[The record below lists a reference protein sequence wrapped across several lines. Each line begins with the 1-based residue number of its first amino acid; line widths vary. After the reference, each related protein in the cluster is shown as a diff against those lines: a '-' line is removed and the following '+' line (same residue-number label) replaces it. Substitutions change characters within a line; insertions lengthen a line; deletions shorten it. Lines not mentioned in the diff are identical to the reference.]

1 MTTQELLKKAK
12 AAKSALS
19 NYTVADIDRA
29 LTAMADALV
38 ADCDAIL
45 TENAADIEASKGVIS
60 DVMIDRLSLSPERIE
75 GMAQGIRDVVKLP
88 SPVGK
93 VLNRVE
99 RPGGL
104 VIEKTSVALG
114 VVAIIYESR
123 PNVTSDAAALALK
136 SGNVCVLR
144 CGKEAHR
151 SAAAIVK
158 ALQKGLTSAGLPEDF
173 VLLVE
178 DTTRASANEL
188 MTADGY
194 VDLLIPRG
202 GPGLINA
209 CVKNATVPCIQT
221 GTGICH
227 IYVDSSA
234 DPDMALNI
242 IENAKTSRPSVCNAE
257 EVLVVARDIAP
268 AFLPRLKERLVDD
281 RAENPV
287 ELRLDPE
294 AQKIIDGTPAGEND
308 FDTEFLDYIL
318 AVKIVADVDEAIA
331 HINRHSTGHSE
342 AIVTSD
348 AAALALKSGNVCVLR
363 CGKEA
368 HGSAAAIVKALREG
382 LTAAGL
388 PEDMIL
394 LIEDT
399 TRQSANELM
408 TADGYVDLLIPRGGK
423 GLISAIVKNA
433 TVPCIQTGT
442 GICHI
447 YIDSTADIDMA
458 VDIVEN
464 AKCSRP
470 SVCNAEE
477 VLVVAEDVA
486 ADFLPKL
493 KARIVDGRTENPVE
507 LRLDEKA
514 AKIIDGTPAG
524 ENDFDTEFLDYILA
538 VKTVKNVDEAI
549 AHINAH
555 STGHSE
561 AIVTRDEQAAEKF
574 TRGVDSSSVYVNAST
589 RFTDGG
595 EFGLGCEMGIST
607 QKLHARGP
615 MGLEELNTYK
625 YIIKGKG
632 HIR

>member
-1 MTTQELLKKAK
+1 MTTQELLIRAK
-12 AAKSALS
+12 EAKRTLSAI
-19 NYTVADIDRA
+19 TPEDIDRA
-29 LTAMADALV
+29 LGAMAEKLIENTDS
-38 ADCDAIL
+38 IL
-45 TENAADIEASKGVIS
+45 TANAADIEAARGTIS
-60 DVMIDRLSLSPERIE
+60 NVMIDRLLLTAERIS
-75 GMAQGIRDVVKLP
+75 GMAQGIREVAQLP
-88 SPVGK
+88 CPVGR
-93 VLNRVE
+93 VLKRHV
-99 RPGGL
+99 RDDGL

-144 CGKEAHR
+144 CGKEAH
-151 SAAAIVK
+151 
-158 ALQKGLTSAGLPEDF
+158 
-173 VLLVE
+173 
-178 DTTRASANEL
+178 
-188 MTADGY
+188 
-194 VDLLIPRG
+194 
-202 GPGLINA
+202 
-209 CVKNATVPCIQT
+209 
-221 GTGICH
+221 
-227 IYVDSSA
+227 
-234 DPDMALNI
+234 
-242 IENAKTSRPSVCNAE
+242 
-257 EVLVVARDIAP
+257 
-268 AFLPRLKERLVDD
+268 
-281 RAENPV
+281 
-287 ELRLDPE
+287 
-294 AQKIIDGTPAGEND
+294 
-308 FDTEFLDYIL
+308 
-318 AVKIVADVDEAIA
+318 
-331 HINRHSTGHSE
+331 
-342 AIVTSD
+342 
-348 AAALALKSGNVCVLR
+348 
-363 CGKEA
+363 
-368 HGSAAAIVKALREG
+368 GSAAAIVKALREG
-382 LTAAGL
+382 LAAAGL
-388 PEDMIL
+388 PEDMVL

-447 YIDSTADIDMA
+447 YIDSAADIDMA

-561 AIVTRDEQAAEKF
+561 AIVTKDEQAAEKF